1 MALRDTTIDPRLLKS
16 AREIFRKKG
25 FMAAQ
30 LSEICKDAGITTG
43 AVYKRY
49 KGKEE
54 LFEAVI
60 KDTMDTM
67 NDILVSSQ
75 STDPSGMTDKDLV
88 KAWTDTEEN
97 TVIWCKR
104 LLEMRDGLEI
114 LLNCSEGSRYSRFH
128 DEWLEKMSDIDYKY
142 LKELQDRGLAD
153 RSVSRLELHIIISA
167 MWQLYSEPV
176 IHGMSDKD
184 VEHHCK
190 IAGRLFDWKD
200 ALGIKV

>member
-1 MALRDTTIDPRLLKS
+1 MALRDTTIDPRLIKS
-16 AREIFRKKG
+16 AREIFREKG

-30 LSEICKDAGITTG
+30 LSEICKAAGVTTG

-60 KDTMDTM
+60 KDTIETM
-67 NDILVSSQ
+67 NDILTTSQ
-75 STDPSGMTDKDLV
+75 KTDPTVLTDRELV
-88 KAWTDTEEN
+88 EMWTDTEEN
-97 TVIWCKR
+97 TMMWYRR
-104 LLEMRDGLEI
+104 LLEMRDGLEL
-114 LLNCSEGSRYSRFH
+114 LLNCSEGTRYSRFH
-128 DEWLEKMSDIDYKY
+128 DEWLEKMSDIDYAF

-153 RSVSRLELHIIISA
+153 RTVSRLELHIMVSA

-190 IAGRLFDWKD
+190 MAGRLFNWKD
-200 ALGIKV
+200 ALSIKL